1 MNLLR
6 REIETAYRDFNT
18 QLDRIDN
25 NSKEIAKKFIDEIK
39 KMLLHLQ
46 MHFIKNGKKVLQKI
60 RAQKRLK
67 ILY

>member
-6 REIETAYRDFNT
+6 REIETPYRDFNT